1 MFESWLVL
9 AFISA
14 FCLGVYDVLKKASVD
29 NNAALL
35 TLWASTT
42 VGSGICAS
50 ILVAQQ
56 FHWPFFG
63 VQFSPRPVLS
73 LAQHGLIAMKA
84 VIVSSSWV
92 FAYLSLKNLPISIVA
107 PIRAS
112 GPVWTLLGAV
122 LIFRES
128 LNPMQWLGF
137 SLTTAAYAWF
147 SLVGK
152 KEGVI
157 FFRNIWVG
165 SIVLGTIIGAISGLY
180 DKYLIQTCKIDPISV
195 QLWFS
200 VDMFWVQGC
209 IFLIFRKIF
218 PEKTP
223 FRWRWSM
230 PFVAVALLLADAAY
244 FKALEN
250 PEAQIGLLS
259 ALRRSSLLVSFGFG
273 MALFKDKNSL
283 AKWGPVLCIITG
295 LIILSWGS
303 H

>member
-1 MFESWLVL
+1 MLDSWIVL

-14 FCLGVYDVLKKASVD
+14 FCLGIYDLLKKASVD

-42 VGSGICAS
+42 VGSGICAL
-50 ILVAQQ
+50 ILIAQEW
-56 FHWPFFG
+56 HWPAFG
-63 VQFSPRPVLS
+63 FQFSHIAELS
-73 LAQHGLIAMKA
+73 LVQHGLIAIKA

-112 GPVWTLLGAV
+112 GPIWTLLGAV

-128 LNPMQWLGF
+128 LNPLQWLGF
-137 SLTTAAYAWF
+137 GLTTGAYAWF
-147 SLVGK
+147 SVVGK

-157 FFRNIWVG
+157 FVRNIWVG
-165 SIVLGTIIGAISGLY
+165 SIVLATMIGAVSGLY
-180 DKYLIQTCKIDPISV
+180 DKYLIQTCKISPISV

-200 VDMFWVQGC
+200 VDMFLVQGF

-244 FKALEN
+244 FKALQN
-250 PEAQIGLLS
+250 PDAQIGLLS

-273 MALFKDKNSL
+273 MFLFKDKNSL

-295 LIILSWGS
+295 LIILSWAS